1 MKISTDEKGR
11 LIIQDVYEP
20 CIFESEEGK
29 QLAICMRDDIIEMK
43 FPGAD
48 YLWRIDMEDCSVEKF
63 RIK

>member
-1 MKISTDEKGR
+1 MKITTDEKGR
-11 LIIQDVYEP
+11 LIIQEVNEP
-20 CIFESEEGK
+20 CIFKSEEGY
-29 QLAICMRDDIIEMK
+29 QLCISMRDGIIEMK